1 MDIGFRCCSNRDT
14 ASKVSMLAEPA
25 ARFDRGLK
33 DRTTC
38 PQPEP
43 SAFSERFVK
52 VSPGLPGRT
61 DEATMHQIIYLV
73 GLIVVILAIL
83 SFFGLR

>member
-1 MDIGFRCCSNRDT
+1 MSRAITDT
-14 ASKVSMLAEPA
+14 ASKAPKLAEPA
-25 ARFDRGLK
+25 PPFGRGLK
-33 DRTTC
+33 DHAIGPR
-38 PQPEP
+38 PEP

-52 VSPGLPGRT
+52 VSPGIPGGT